1 MTTFDISEVKVFW
14 ERTQT
19 LRVCVNAVAFY
30 MNELFFS
37 LSPSNNTV
45 NILSASSHKPSKHKL
60 TQENIPDLIGLLATG
75 LTSEKGSSQSAW
87 GEGLWDPRVPPR
99 RGLPKCRHLQRQLRV
114 LDLYCW
120 RNHNC

>member
-19 LRVCVNAVAFY
+19 LWVCVKAIAFY
-30 MNELFFS
+30 MNELFFF
-37 LSPSNNTV
+37 SPSNNTV
-45 NILSASSHKPSKHKL
+45 NIFSASSHKPSKHKL

-75 LTSEKGSSQSAW
+75 LTSEKGSSQSAS

-99 RGLPKCRHLQRQLRV
+99 RGLQDAGICK
-114 LDLYCW
+114 DS
-120 RNHNC
+120 